1 MQPTDGLNTGMKAK
15 TVNASRIIM
24 NRIIQPQDANTAGI
38 AHGGVV
44 MKQIDD
50 AAGAVAIRHARK
62 IAVTA
67 SIDRL
72 DFHHPVYI
80 GNLLIVKASLNMAGR
95 TSMEVGVRVEAEDLL
110 TGKIKHTASAYLTFV
125 ALDEN
130 SKPAP
135 IAPLILEGEEEIR
148 RNKEARQ
155 RKQIRLA
162 EKKIPED
169 CLPPPD

>member
-1 MQPTDGLNTGMKAK
+1 MKGKTVKSSRIVMSHVMQPE
-15 TVNASRIIM
+15 
-24 NRIIQPQDANTAGI
+24 DANTAGI

-50 AAGAVAIRHARK
+50 AAGAVAIRHARR

-72 DFHHPVYI
+72 DFHYPVYI
-80 GNLLIVKASLNMAGR
+80 GNLLVVKASLNLAGR
-95 TSMEVGVRVEAEDLL
+95 TSMEIGVRVEAEDLL
-110 TGKIKHTASAYLTFV
+110 TGEIKHTASAYLTFV
-125 ALDEN
+125 ALDDH

-135 IAPLILEGEEEIR
+135 VPPLILEDEEEVR
-148 RNKEARQ
+148 RNREARE

-162 EKKIPED
+162 EKKIPKE
-169 CLPPPD
+169 CLPPLD